1 MRKFKLI
8 KEYPGSPKLNT
19 IIEEC
24 LLCKGQ
30 YVNQQSSQRECYKDV
45 ENSPEYWEEI
55 IEIPDYIKCV
65 KKTIHSTVDKVYELT
80 NKQYIA
86 FQWKDDVSCNGAS
99 WPNGCFIPSTKEE
112 YEAQFNKKYEILEL
126 KGTHNQR
133 IHKIINGVVFTS
145 NSKGPI
151 NSSCWNNDPS
161 IENILKYPNDFTI
174 HSIKR
179 LSDGEIFTVGDKV
192 KQVSWIGPIK
202 EIKIVGPMNNC
213 FVFIDCGDRVL
224 DYLLSVVEKLT
235 PLFKTED
242 GIDVFEGDLPW
253 FLRVK
258 ENAGEQEKLWTM
270 GKFEG
275 NIRFRS
281 KSDTYKWFSTKEA
294 AQVYVDKYQ
303 EFKIHGYK
311 VELKID
317 SLGYYYQIGCKTIKK
332 ETLMKLHHFMEV
344 SRFNDVSFGQF
355 HVTIQEIEKMLKMK

>member
-8 KEYPGSPKLNT
+8 KEYPGSPELGFEVFNKKGISYEAKDLT
-19 IIEEC
+19 
-24 LLCKGQ
+24 LCGDWIL
-30 YVNQQSSQRECYKDV
+30 SSRIV
-45 ENSPEYWEEI
+45 ENNPEYWEEI
-55 IEIPDYIKCV
+55 FDEIPDYIKCV
-65 KKTIHSTVDKVYELT
+65 RSTIHSVAGKVYKVISKYNT
-80 NKQYIA
+80 T
-86 FQWKDDVSCNGAS
+86 FQWKDDVSYNSVS
-99 WPNGCFIPSTKEE
+99 WPNEYFIPSTKEE
-112 YEAQFNKKYEILEL
+112 FEAQFNKKYEILEL
-126 KGTHNQR
+126 KGTYNQR

-242 GIDVFEGDLPW
+242 GVDVFEGDLPW

-258 ENAGEQEKLWTM
+258 ENAGEREKLWTM

-294 AQVYVDKYQ
+294 AQAYVDKHQ

-311 VELKID
+311 VEVLPGKFK
-317 SLGYYYQIGCKTIKK
+317 IGCKEITLTELTHLHKIMIKNN
-332 ETLMKLHHFMEV
+332 
-344 SRFNDVSFGQF
+344 FNKVSFNNYE
-355 HVTIQEIEKMLKMK
+355 VCISDIEKMFKM